1 MRLDDSD
8 PEFRRSQMMPLRG
21 FVEYFLPNGPAS
33 DLLDAYKDHGT
44 GKFSYEFLKAV
55 DSDPGSRPVPADLR
69 ERLSHAAAAYE
80 VLGT

>member
-1 MRLDDSD
+1 MKPDDSD
-8 PEFRRSQMMPLRG
+8 PEFRRSQMMLLRG

-33 DLLDAYKDHGT
+33 DILDAYKDHGM
-44 GKFSYEFLKAV
+44 GKFSYEFLRAG
-55 DSDPGSRPVPADLR
+55 DSDPDSVSVPVDLR